1 MDDLTDGDPTA
12 RFRLDG
18 RVAVVTGA
26 SSGLGVRFGRVLAAA
41 GASVVLAA
49 RRAERLAAVAEAIGA
64 DRAVAVPCDVTDDGD
79 LARLVDTAV
88 DRFGAVDVV
97 VNNAGTGTTVPAED
111 ERPEDFRHVVAVNLT
126 APFVL
131 SQLAA
136 RHMLA
141 AGRGSIVN
149 VASMLGVVASAP
161 VKQAG
166 YCASKGGLVNLT
178 RELGAQWARKGVRVN
193 ALAPGWFRSEM
204 TEDMFSDERS
214 LEFVRRNAPM
224 ARPGTES
231 ELDGALLFLASDAS
245 AYVTGQVLVVDGGW
259 TAR

>member
-1 MDDLTDGDPTA
+1 
-12 RFRLDG
+12 
-18 RVAVVTGA
+18 
-26 SSGLGVRFGRVLAAA
+26 
-41 GASVVLAA
+41 
-49 RRAERLAAVAEAIGA
+49 
-64 DRAVAVPCDVTDDGD
+64 VPCDVTDDGD